1 MDQLKPAS
9 IDLGYAF
16 GRRIAGKDDG
26 RDIGIAG
33 LIPIRKNWVVRHV
46 DEIALI
52 GMSSNWG
59 AGHLFSTG
67 DVL

>member
-1 MDQLKPAS
+1 MMFLLPTLVKLLSRNCKTP
-9 IDLGYAF
+9 
-16 GRRIAGKDDG
+16 
-26 RDIGIAG
+26 
-33 LIPIRKNWVVRHV
+33 LIPIRKNQVVRHV